1 MINRVVLM
9 GNLTRDPELKK
20 TSTGLSVISFSL
32 AINRKANGQEEVDF
46 FDCEAW
52 RQSADY
58 LGQYAK
64 KGNTVAVEGRLKTDS
79 YDKDGVKVKKVKI
92 VCDNVTIVRTS
103 ASSTQGSYQPS
114 SSAPSQQ
121 APKAATGYFPDEGQV
136 NDDDFNTGP
145 LLDISSDDLPF

>member
-20 TSTGLSVISFSL
+20 TTTGLSVISFSL
-32 AINRKANGQEEVDF
+32 AVNRRTNGQEEVDF

-79 YDKDGVKVKKVKI
+79 YEKDGVKVKKVKI
-92 VCDNVTIVRTS
+92 VCDNVTLVRTTTTNQ
-103 ASSTQGSYQPS
+103 TQGNYQP
-114 SSAPSQQ
+114 APQNQ
-121 APKAATGYFPDEGQV
+121 APKAATGYFPDEAQV

>member
-20 TSTGLSVISFSL
+20 TSTGLSVVSFSL
-32 AINRKANGQEEVDF
+32 AINRKSGGQEEVDY

-64 KGNTVAVEGRLKTDS
+64 KGNTVAVDGRLKTDT
-79 YDKDGVKVKKVKI
+79 YERDGVKIKRYKV
-92 VCDNVTIVRTS
+92 VCDNVTIVRTGALGS
-103 ASSTQGSYQPS
+103 QTQNTYQP
-114 SSAPSQQ
+114 APQTQ
-121 APKAATGYFPDEGQV
+121 APKAANGYFPDEAQV

>member
-9 GNLTRDPELKK
+9 GNLTRDPELRK
-20 TSTGLSVISFSL
+20 TSTGLSVVGFSL
-32 AINRKANGQEEVDF
+32 ALNRKTNGQDEVDY
-46 FDCEAW
+46 FDCEVW
-52 RQSADY
+52 RQPADY
-58 LGQYAK
+58 LAQYAK
-64 KGNTVAVEGRLKTDS
+64 KGNTVAVDGKLKTET
-79 YDKDGVKVKKVKI
+79 YEKDGVKIKKVKV

-103 ASSTQGSYQPS
+103 SSSSQGTYQPS